1 MTVMHFSDVS
11 ARLTRFLER
20 RQIPRRI
27 EGKEAATRDEI
38 KALSDA
44 VYRSAPRDTQALAAW
59 WPAFERALGE
69 IGSGLWPTEREI
81 KDAAKIATAERP
93 VRSGQASEQTDAVA
107 ITAQAMDAGRA
118 VGEGWLYGRNAVELI
133 RRQLVTREVMTAYR
147 SGAFLARREIYGEAA
162 ALQWEAEAKARHDA
176 AKLMLRDTEA
186 RPRNAQIPD
195 KTSPAKGFAA

>member
-1 MTVMHFSDVS
+1 MTGMHFSDVS

-44 VYRSAPRDTQALAAW
+44 VYRSAPRSTEALAEW

-69 IGSGLWPTEREI
+69 VGSGLWPTEREI
-81 KDAAKIATAERP
+81 KDAAKSATAEKPATGGKSSTELDYVALTGKAMEEGRP
-93 VRSGQASEQTDAVA
+93 
-107 ITAQAMDAGRA
+107 

-133 RRQLVTREVMTAYR
+133 RRRLVTQEVMTAYR
-147 SGAFLARREIYGEAA
+147 SGAFLARREIYGQEAA
-162 ALQWEAEAKARHDA
+162 LRWEAEAKERHEA

-186 RPRNAQIPD
+186 KHHNTKMPD
-195 KTSPAKGFAA
+195 MTSPAKGFAA